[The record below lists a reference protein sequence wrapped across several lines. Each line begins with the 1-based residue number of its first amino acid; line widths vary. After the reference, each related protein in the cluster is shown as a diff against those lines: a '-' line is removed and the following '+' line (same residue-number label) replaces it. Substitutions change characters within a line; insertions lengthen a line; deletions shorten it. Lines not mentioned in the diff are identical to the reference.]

1 MKKGK
6 REEVKKPPF
15 RTSLKKNIGTVRKLC
30 PSYLPVSILA
40 MLLGRAQP
48 FAAMILSA
56 EIVDML
62 VNGEDRNEIF
72 TVAFI
77 MAGIILLTDLLRG
90 ALGHVQEIQRALVS
104 DRKNREIGFK
114 AMSLDY
120 DILERNSTLELIGQA
135 DGNTDKMG
143 GMGGYLQELLNL
155 FGAVF
160 SCIAAVITMAGLL
173 RVTPHS
179 GQGRVYDFFGSPISY
194 AVLLLILVLT
204 IYVRSRC
211 DAEEGRIRYQCDST
225 EVKSGRVY
233 WFFFNLINNYSI
245 GKDIRIF
252 GMLDMIEKKGAEAC
266 TDIENAQ
273 KKAIK
278 EGLRAG
284 IPSLLIQ
291 NLFIA
296 AVYAFVGI
304 KAIYGMIS
312 IGEVTKYI
320 SAITLLQGEIGAVFS
335 LFININTHN
344 IYLESYNDLM
354 AVENGKY
361 EGTLPVE
368 KRMDNEYELE
378 FRNVSFHYP
387 NNDRMILKNVSF
399 RFKSGQKLAVVGANG
414 AGKTTFIKLLCRLY
428 DPSEGEILLNGIDI
442 RKYDYDEYIR
452 MFSIVFQ
459 DYKIFSFSV
468 AENVAAGPVFDRER
482 VVRSLRDAGIYDRVR
497 QMKNGIDARLL
508 KDQQDGDEEGI
519 EISGG
524 EKQKIALARALY
536 RNAPIVILD
545 EPTSALDPVA
555 EQDIY
560 LGFNDMIAEKT
571 AVFISHRM
579 SSCLFCDEI
588 IVFEEGRIV
597 EYGSHDQLVADEEG
611 VYHRMW
617 EAQAQYYI

>member
-387 NNDRMILKNVSF
+387 NNDRMI
-399 RFKSGQKLAVVGANG
+399 FKE
-414 AGKTTFIKLLCRLY
+414 C
-428 DPSEGEILLNGIDI
+428 IL
-442 RKYDYDEYIR
+442 
-452 MFSIVFQ
+452 
-459 DYKIFSFSV
+459 SV
-468 AENVAAGPVFDRER
+468 
-482 VVRSLRDAGIYDRVR
+482 
-497 QMKNGIDARLL
+497 
-508 KDQQDGDEEGI
+508 
-519 EISGG
+519 
-524 EKQKIALARALY
+524 
-536 RNAPIVILD
+536 
-545 EPTSALDPVA
+545 
-555 EQDIY
+555 
-560 LGFNDMIAEKT
+560 
-571 AVFISHRM
+571 
-579 SSCLFCDEI
+579 
-588 IVFEEGRIV
+588 
-597 EYGSHDQLVADEEG
+597 
-611 VYHRMW
+611 
-617 EAQAQYYI
+617 